1 MLTLVV
7 IGLVAGVFSALF
19 GVGGGILIV
28 PLLLFFARFSERP
41 AMATSLGAIGVTAF
55 AGVVGYTLT
64 GRVRPAEAVLVGLPA
79 AVGAVVGATL
89 QQRVPRRALSLL
101 FAALLAG
108 IAVTLLVT

>member
-1 MLTLVV
+1 VLTLVV

-19 GVGGGILIV
+19 GIGGGLIIV
-28 PLLLFFARFSERP
+28 PLLLLVARMSERP
-41 AMATSLGAIGVTAF
+41 AMATSLGAIGVTAL

-64 GRVRPAEAVLVGLPA
+64 GRVRPAEAALVGIPA
-79 AVGAVVGATL
+79 ALGAVVGAAL
-89 QQRVPRRALSLL
+89 QQRLPRRALSLL